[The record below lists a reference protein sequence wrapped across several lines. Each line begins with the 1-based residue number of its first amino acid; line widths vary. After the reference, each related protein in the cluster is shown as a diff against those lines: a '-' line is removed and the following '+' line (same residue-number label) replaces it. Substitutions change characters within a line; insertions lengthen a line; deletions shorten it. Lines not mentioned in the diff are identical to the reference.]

1 MRRDKGE
8 PVRDILELDIKGNRG
23 RGRPK
28 KRWIDCVKEDL
39 NEKELT
45 VDMVKDRM
53 GWRSRIRAA
62 DPGTV
67 WDQGWVKEE
76 DTEVSFTLRPRWVR
90 QNYVTDINS

>member
-1 MRRDKGE
+1 MKLRYEGFKRRVNRRRDRKQE
-8 PVRDILELDIKGNRG
+8 TGNRG
-23 RGRPK
+23 QGRPK

-45 VDMVKDRM
+45 VDMAKDRI

-67 WDQGWVKEE
+67 WD
-76 DTEVSFTLRPRWVR
+76 
-90 QNYVTDINS
+90 